1 MSGEHVLV
9 VDDNPQNLKLAKI
22 ILTRAG
28 YAVHTAVDAEDALR
42 QLQDFKPRLILMDLQ
57 LPTMDGFELTRKL
70 KADAATADIAIVAV
84 TAFAMESD
92 RQRAL
97 AAGCD
102 DYLAKPVDFEQL
114 CTMAERHVRAPPDNN
129 HHA

>member
-1 MSGEHVLV
+1 MSGEPVLV

-28 YAVHTAVDAEDALR
+28 YTVHTAVDAEDALR
-42 QLQDFKPRLILMDLQ
+42 QLATLKPRLILMDLQ
-57 LPTMDGFELTRKL
+57 LPTMDGFELTRRL

-84 TAFAMESD
+84 TAFAMEAD
-92 RQRAL
+92 RDRAL

-102 DYLAKPVDFEQL
+102 DYLAKSIDFEQL
-114 CTMAERHVRAPPDNN
+114 CDMAARHVRKPPDSNR
-129 HHA
+129 HA